1 MCLGS
6 IHHAAFILGWALIL
20 TLSLIAMLIS
30 HWSFWPL
37 TCYFFPYSLLWKF
50 PSLIEVSIP
59 PYWGLLYF
67 IDSHGNHCRC
77 SVAIITDALRVPS
90 TGVGV
95 MGSCNL
101 YLGCKPQP
109 VIKVLQ
115 DFGPLPTLT
124 YKSLWPVW
132 KAIHPAAQST
142 HFRPL
147 HGFPSSSSQS
157 FSPPILWSITRC
169 SFPAFNHSSTPV
181 RMQLFLSQVT
191 L

>member
-20 TLSLIAMLIS
+20 ALSLIAMLIS

-50 PSLIEVSIP
+50 PSLI
-59 PYWGLLYF
+59 
-67 IDSHGNHCRC
+67 
-77 SVAIITDALRVPS
+77 AIITDALRVPS